1 MTAFMK
7 LLDHYIAR
15 RMVGPFFAT
24 LVVSAML
31 LLLVRLVELTAFV
44 IDEGGSLATVF
55 RMLGN
60 LAPQYLSLS
69 VPLGLLIATCTVFR
83 SLAMNN
89 ELDTMA
95 VAGFTPLRSLAVP
108 MAYAGVL
115 GMVLVVLV
123 GWVQPRSGYAF
134 DQLRFDLRV
143 GALGTTLKRGEF
155 RSFGGDTV
163 VRVRDF
169 TKSTGSLVGVFAY
182 HEDSK
187 QQRIYMTANTGALMK
202 SGQPNTMIARLQEG
216 RMIWVQPGGVRQ
228 HSLDFRQYDM
238 ALKLPP
244 IPNFRDRGTS
254 PRERTL
260 PELWQLRGDAGLA
273 PDEQRRATAS
283 LWRRGAQ
290 VLGLF
295 AIPALCM
302 GYAVPPRRSES
313 ALGTVAVLIMF
324 LVFNEISLFGERRAL
339 FGSGGG
345 LMGQLL
351 PVTGFYA
358 IALWGC
364 WVKIAVPGGDP
375 LRFLRQAAH
384 KGADVLH
391 QLGQRFRPQHPGS
404 GRSREQRA

>member
-1 MTAFMK
+1 
-7 LLDHYIAR
+7 
-15 RMVGPFFAT
+15 
-24 LVVSAML
+24 

-95 VAGFTPLRSLAVP
+95 VARFTPLRALAVP
-108 MAYAGVL
+108 MAYASVL
-115 GMVLVVLV
+115 AIALVVLV

-155 RSFGGDTV
+155 RSFGKDTV

-169 TKSTGSLVGVFAY
+169 NKSTGSLVGVFAY
-182 HEDSK
+182 HEDKK
-187 QQRIYMTANTGALMK
+187 QQRIYLTANKGMLLK

-216 RMIWVQPGGVRQ
+216 RMVWVTPGTRRQ
-228 HSLDFRQYDM
+228 HSLDFSQYDM
-238 ALKLPP
+238 ALKLPA
-244 IPNFRDRGTS
+244 IPNFRDRGSS

-260 PELWQLRGDAGLA
+260 PELWQMQKNMSLSQDDR
-273 PDEQRRATAS
+273 RRAAAS
-283 LWRRGAQ
+283 LWRRSAQ
-290 VLGLF
+290 LLSLF
-295 AIPALCM
+295 AIPALCI

-313 ALGTVAVLIMF
+313 SLGTITALIMF
-324 LVFNEISLFGERRAL
+324 LVFNEVSLFGERSAL
-339 FGSGGG
+339 FGTGDGF
-345 LMGQLL
+345 MGQVL
-351 PVTGFYA
+351 PVAGFYTV
-358 IALWGC
+358 ALWGC

-375 LRFLRQAAH
+375 LRFLRRGAHLVSAAIQ
-384 KGADVLH
+384 KLLQFV
-391 QLGQRFRPQHPGS
+391 RPHDF
-404 GRSREQRA
+404 REQRA